1 MKILQIG
8 KYFYPKKGGI
18 ETYEKILLDNLPFKF
33 FLLVVNKK
41 FEIKRYRKHKLIKIP
56 KIFEILDA
64 PLMKPFNSFL
74 NSLDYD
80 LIHLNV
86 PNPFAELFLLLHFF
100 LFKKTKKLLVTYHAD
115 PPIYTFFSKLLH
127 WLRLPIIFL
136 ILKFAD
142 RIIATTKTYART
154 SPILKHFL
162 KKVEVIPLSVD
173 LPKVKVD
180 IKKLKKKLKVKDEK
194 IVLFVG
200 RLYPYKGLE
209 YLLKAFKYLE
219 NEKVKLVIVGDGV
232 LKNKLKKM
240 VEKLNLTSKVVFFG
254 SVGEKEKVSLYKLC
268 DIFVLPSINRGEAF
282 GISILEAFNF
292 GKPVISTFIEGSGVL
307 ELNLHNKTGL
317 VVKPKDE
324 KQLYTAIKKLL
335 KNFRLRKK
343 LGSGAKKRA
352 KDFSLKKFVQRM
364 KEIYISLSKSN
375 L

>member
-8 KYFYPKKGGI
+8 KYFYPKRGGI

-33 FLLVVNKK
+33 FLLVVNEK
-41 FEIKRYRKHKLIKIP
+41 FEVKNYRKHKLIKIP
-56 KIFEILDA
+56 KIFEVLDA
-64 PLMKPFNSFL
+64 PLMKPFNSIL
-74 NSLDYD
+74 NLLDYD

-86 PNPFAELFLLLHFF
+86 PNPFAELWLLLHF
-100 LFKKTKKLLVTYHAD
+100 LIFKKRKRFLVTYHAD
-115 PPIYTFFSKLLH
+115 PPLYTFFSKLMH
-127 WLRLPIIFL
+127 WLRFPFIFL
-136 ILKFAD
+136 LLKFAD
-142 RIIATTKTYART
+142 RIIATTQIYARS

-162 KKVEVIPLSVD
+162 KKVEIIPLTVD
-173 LPKVKVD
+173 LPKIKVN
-180 IKKLKKKLKVKDEK
+180 LKRLKRKLKVKDEK

-209 YLLKAFKYLE
+209 YLLKAFKSLE
-219 NEKVKLVIVGDGV
+219 NEKVKLVIAGDGV

-240 VEKLNLTSKVVFFG
+240 VKELGLGSKVIFLG
-254 SVGEKEKVSLYKLC
+254 SVSEKEKITLYKLC

-292 GKPVISTFIEGSGVL
+292 GKPVISTFIEGSGVV

-324 KQLYTAIKKLL
+324 KQLCTALKKLL
-335 KNFRLRKK
+335 RNSRLRKK
-343 LGSGAKKRA
+343 LGNKAKQRA
-352 KDFSLKKFVQRM
+352 KEFALEKFVKQM
-364 KEIYISLSKSN
+364 EEIYISLSKSN